1 MRALKPSYF
10 KPTLGSTLVDQKKTQ
25 WNICIDVAKKGLPMN
40 TPPCLLR
47 QSQETLL
54 SLLPSS
60 NTELIQ
66 SFGGAMA
73 VVGIWRVGD
82 KGTQR
87 RSRIQDQWGSIW
99 TQFAQ
104 TLRHHLCTTCVH
116 PWMRRL
122 IQHHAYVDVDVQA
135 IEE

>member
-1 MRALKPSYF
+1 
-10 KPTLGSTLVDQKKTQ
+10 
-25 WNICIDVAKKGLPMN
+25 MN
-40 TPPCLLR
+40 TPPSIICLLS

-54 SLLPSS
+54 SRLPSS

-73 VVGIWRVGD
+73 VVGIWRGGD